1 MQISDVRA
9 PMRPRQRHRRAERQ
23 TCGFRCHPDAPLPWF
38 LIECKTIKRFTSMR
52 PPVPYLAV
60 TVAISSGLSY
70 VPRLLVSDPLKQ
82 STQAIS
88 LSPPNVGR
96 HPLDGGEG
104 DVSSVRFSQSTA
116 SESWPPSSSK
126 SAKLCQAEAHLIAF
140 LAKYAI

>member
-1 MQISDVRA
+1 MQISDV
-9 PMRPRQRHRRAERQ
+9 RPRQRHRRAERQ
-23 TCGFRCHPDAPLPWF
+23 KCGFRCHPDAPLPWF
-38 LIECKTIKRFTSMR
+38 LIECKR
-52 PPVPYLAV
+52 PPVAALAV

-104 DVSSVRFSQSTA
+104 DVFWGTKLDA
-116 SESWPPSSSK
+116 
-126 SAKLCQAEAHLIAF
+126 AKPMECF
-140 LAKYAI
+140 

>member
-104 DVSSVRFSQSTA
+104 DVFWGTTPDAVPAGRRLILRRDVR
-116 SESWPPSSSK
+116 
-126 SAKLCQAEAHLIAF
+126 
-140 LAKYAI
+140 